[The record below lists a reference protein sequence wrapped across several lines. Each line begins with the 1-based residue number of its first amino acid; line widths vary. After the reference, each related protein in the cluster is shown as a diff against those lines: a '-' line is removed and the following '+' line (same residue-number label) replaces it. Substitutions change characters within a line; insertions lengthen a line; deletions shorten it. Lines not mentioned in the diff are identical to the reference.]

1 MQHRGSLLILYDH
14 SYAFI
19 ELHIRTSALLFF
31 FSTKMVPPSHFMPS
45 VSSIYVFDSN
55 TSRSLTAGLKFPLPP
70 QNRNHNQPKTTLL
83 PPQNRHQEPDGIKPD
98 VIDNNNGELLNLE
111 ILVLCDAMIEEIE
124 MEGLENLIK
133 AIDVSDVRWLKQLM
147 KTELKLLIFVADFG
161 LAKLAKDATSKSP
174 GATAA
179 AIQNPPPSAVGDP
192 SNGVVIEERYM
203 TGGKVKRQGTNILT
217 VSLIEGQS
225 GDKVDLCWS
234 GLEFVTQ

>member
-1 MQHRGSLLILYDH
+1 
-14 SYAFI
+14 
-19 ELHIRTSALLFF
+19 
-31 FSTKMVPPSHFMPS
+31 MVPPSHFMPS

-147 KTELKLLIFVADFG
+147 KTELKLLIFAADFG
-161 LAKLAKDATSKSP
+161 LAKLAKDATTKVKEAKGEVTPDHADLLRLEEQARQQSP